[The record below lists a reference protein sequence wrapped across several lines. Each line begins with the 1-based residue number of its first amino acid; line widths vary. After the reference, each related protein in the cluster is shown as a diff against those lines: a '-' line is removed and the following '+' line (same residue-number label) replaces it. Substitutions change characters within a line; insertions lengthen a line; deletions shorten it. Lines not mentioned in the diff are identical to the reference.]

1 MYLEMAGVEY
11 PDKHPDFEK
20 QTLPLDGK
28 SLLPVFKGRE
38 REPHSEVYWYWGG
51 NRAVR
56 QDDWKLVYDRHDKRW
71 FLFDFEK
78 DRVEANDL
86 AAEHPEIVQ
95 ELTDKWNA
103 WAKMTEVKAK

>member
-1 MYLEMAGVEY
+1 MAGVEY

-28 SLLPVFKGRE
+28 SLLPVLKGGE
-38 REPHSEVYWYWGG
+38 REPHSEVFWYWSG

-56 QDDWKLVYDRHDKRW
+56 QGDWKLVYDRHDKRW

-86 AAEHPEIVQ
+86 AAEHPDVVQ

-103 WAKMTEVKAK
+103 WAKMTEVKPK